1 VSDYRN
7 QPPEQG
13 GWQPP
18 AQGGQEP
25 PTQAWPTQPP
35 ASGAGQGAYGQ
46 DGYGQPAGYGQSGQ
60 GQDGYGQQPGY
71 GAKPPRRRRR
81 GRKRMGFL
89 VVILVLLVAAE
100 FGGKALAQ
108 NALASKIESSS
119 GISTKPSV
127 TIEGFPFLAEVA
139 TRNIKAID
147 INASNFTVHQ
157 VVISSLTAKATGVH
171 VNSSF
176 NGATINQINGTVV
189 ISFAT
194 VSNLV
199 PVPGL
204 TVGPDP
210 AAGPDAIALNS
221 SLGGATGKIVHTAGS
236 NQVTVDVGSLTGL
249 AGIASL
255 IGGTAIAPSY
265 TFVIPKLPAGLV
277 VNSINVTSQGIVAT
291 ASASNT
297 TLSQ

>member
-1 VSDYRN
+1 MRRTTEGSPRVSDYRN
-7 QPPEQG
+7 QPPAQG
-13 GWQPP
+13 GWP
-18 AQGGQEP
+18 E
-25 PTQAWPTQPP
+25 QPP
-35 ASGAGQGAYGQ
+35 ASGSGQGAYGKDGYEQTAAYGQQGYGQ
-46 DGYGQPAGYGQSGQ
+46 DGYGQPGSG
-60 GQDGYGQQPGY
+60 P
-71 GAKPPRRRRR
+71 KPPRRRRR
-81 GRKRMGFL
+81 GRKRIGFGVAL
-89 VVILVLLVAAE
+89 VVLLVLLVAAE

-119 GISTKPSV
+119 GIGTKPSV

-139 TRNIKAID
+139 TRDIKAID
-147 INASNFTVHQ
+147 ISASNFTVHQ

-176 NGATINQINGTVV
+176 NGATINRINGTVV
-189 ISFAT
+189 VSFAT

-236 NQVTVDVGSLTGL
+236 NQITVDVGNLTGL
-249 AGIASL
+249 AGLASL
-255 IGGTAIAPSY
+255 LGGTTIAPSY
-265 TFVIPKLPAGLV
+265 TFDIPKLPAGLV
-277 VNSINVTSQGIVAT
+277 INSINVNSQGIVAT

>member
-7 QPPEQG
+7 QPPAQG

-35 ASGAGQGAYGQ
+35 ASGAGQGPYGQ
-46 DGYGQPAGYGQSGQ
+46 DGYGQPGYGQPAGYG
-60 GQDGYGQQPGY
+60 QPGY

-81 GRKRMGFL
+81 GRKRIGFG
-89 VVILVLLVAAE
+89 VVILVLLFVAE
-100 FGGKALAQ
+100 FGGKALAE
-108 NALASKIESSS
+108 NVLASKIESSS
-119 GISTKPSV
+119 GIGIKPSV

-139 TRNIKAID
+139 TRDIKAID
-147 INASNFTVHQ
+147 INASKFTVHQ

-176 NGATINQINGTVV
+176 NGATIDQINGTVV
-189 ISFAT
+189 VSFAT
-194 VSNLV
+194 VGNLV

-210 AAGPDAIALNS
+210 AGGPDAIALNS

-236 NQVTVDVGSLTGL
+236 NQVTVDVGNLTGL
-249 AGIASL
+249 AGLASL
-255 IGGTAIAPSY
+255 IGGTTIAPSY
-265 TFVIPKLPAGLV
+265 TFDIPKLPAGLV
-277 VNSINVTSQGIVAT
+277 INSINVTSQGIVAT
-291 ASASNT
+291 ASASHT